1 MIKITDLEVHK
12 GDSQD
17 IVITVKDSNGV
28 ATDITGY
35 TFFFTVKEDKTD
47 TDADAKIDK
56 TVTSLSDPTNGET
69 TIAVSK
75 TDTDLTV
82 SSSTQK
88 YVYDV
93 RMKDT
98 SDKITTL
105 LIGNYKILEPVRIST
120 S

>member
-1 MIKITDLEVHK
+1 MIKITDLEVFK

-17 IVITVKDSNGV
+17 IVITIKDSGT
-28 ATDITGY
+28 AIDITGY
-35 TFFFTVKEDKTD
+35 TFFFTVKENKTD

-56 TVTSLSDPTNGET
+56 TVTSLSDPTNGEV

-75 TDTDLTV
+75 TDTTLPV
-82 SSSTQK
+82 STSTQK

-93 RMKDT
+93 RMQDT
-98 SDKITTL
+98 SGKITTIL
-105 LIGNYKILEPVRIST
+105 LGNYKIKEPVRITT